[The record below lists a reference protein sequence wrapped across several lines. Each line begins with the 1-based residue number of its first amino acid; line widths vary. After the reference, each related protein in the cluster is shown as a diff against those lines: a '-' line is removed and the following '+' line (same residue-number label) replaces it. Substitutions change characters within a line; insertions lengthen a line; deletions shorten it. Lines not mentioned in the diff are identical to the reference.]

1 MEGINVKIQA
11 EKGGGFAPP
20 QGSCPLA
27 ELPGNAYPV
36 KVIIPNLI
44 GRQPQRL
51 RFLVVSRPGSCY
63 KTSIHINTSFNGVSM
78 NIREQLAIPR
88 QQPRELNPEERLDN
102 FDEVSKGFDEAT
114 ALKEAQRC
122 LQCRKPLCVMG
133 CPIGNDIPRFIEQ
146 LGQGNYEQAYWT
158 IRETSS
164 MPSICSRVCPHE
176 FQCEGACIRG
186 KKDEPVAI
194 GLLERFLADWMIIN
208 GKNLSPRC
216 AAKNGLKVAVIGSG
230 PAGITV
236 AHALAHKGYSCTVF
250 ESLPVFGGMLSV
262 GIPNY
267 RLPRNIIGA
276 ELYALQQCGVNVK
289 TGITVGKDLTLSQLK
304 EEGYA
309 SVFLGIG
316 AYESRKLGIE
326 GEDDTR
332 GVMSGIDY
340 LGQVLTGREVAL
352 GDRVVVIGGGNV
364 AIDVARVALRSGWK
378 EVAILYRRGREEMP
392 ASGVEV
398 HHVEQEGVRLEF
410 LVAPVRI
417 LSTDGLL
424 TGVECIRM
432 QAGEPDRSGRHRPIP
447 LAGSEFVLAADALIA
462 AVGQKVI
469 PVHDETVPVAITPR
483 GTYVVDPVT
492 LQTSVEW
499 IFAGGDTVLGPQ
511 TVAKAVCQG
520 LDAAESMHRYMQ
532 GQI

>member
-1 MEGINVKIQA
+1 
-11 EKGGGFAPP
+11 
-20 QGSCPLA
+20 
-27 ELPGNAYPV
+27 
-36 KVIIPNLI
+36 
-44 GRQPQRL
+44 
-51 RFLVVSRPGSCY
+51 
-63 KTSIHINTSFNGVSM
+63 M

-88 QQPRELNPEERLDN
+88 QLPRELNPEDRLDN
-102 FDEVSKGFDEAT
+102 FDEVSKGFDEPT
-114 ALKEAQRC
+114 ALVEAQRC

-133 CPIGNDIPRFIEQ
+133 CPIGNDIPRFIELLRQ
-146 LGQGNYEQAYWT
+146 QKYEQAYWT

-176 FQCEGACIRG
+176 FQCEGACIRA
-186 KKDEPVAI
+186 KKDQPVAI
-194 GLLERFLADWMIIN
+194 GLLERFLADWMIFN
-208 GKNLSPRC
+208 GKNLAPRC
-216 AAKNGLKVAVIGSG
+216 AKPNGIKVAVIGSG

-236 AHALAHKGYSCTVF
+236 AHSLSHKGYSCTVF

-289 TGITVGKDLTLSQLK
+289 TGITVGSDLTLSELREQ
-304 EEGYA
+304 GYA

-316 AYESRKLGIE
+316 AYESRRLGLE
-326 GEDDTR
+326 GETETK

-340 LGQVLTGREVAL
+340 LGQMLTGREIAL
-352 GDRVVVIGGGNV
+352 GDQVVVVGGGNV
-364 AIDVARVALRSGWK
+364 AIDAARVALRSGWK
-378 EVAILYRRGREEMP
+378 DVTILYRRTRAEMP
-392 ASGVEV
+392 ASAVEV
-398 HHVEQEGVRLEF
+398 HHVEQEGVRMEF
-410 LVAPVRI
+410 LAAPIKI
-417 LSTDGLL
+417 LATDGQL

-432 QAGEPDRSGRHRPIP
+432 QQGEPDSSGRRKPMPIE
-447 LAGSEFVLAADALIA
+447 GSQFTLEADALIA

-469 PVHDETVPVAITPR
+469 PVHDESVPVAITAK

-532 GQI
+532 GMI

>member
-1 MEGINVKIQA
+1 
-11 EKGGGFAPP
+11 
-20 QGSCPLA
+20 
-27 ELPGNAYPV
+27 
-36 KVIIPNLI
+36 
-44 GRQPQRL
+44 
-51 RFLVVSRPGSCY
+51 
-63 KTSIHINTSFNGVSM
+63 M
-78 NIREQLAIPR
+78 NIRERLAIPR
-88 QQPRELNPEERLDN
+88 QLPRELNPEDRLDN
-102 FDEVSKGFDEAT
+102 FDEVSKGFDEPT
-114 ALKEAQRC
+114 ALVEAQRC

-133 CPIGNDIPRFIEQ
+133 CPIGNDIPRFIEL
-146 LGQGNYEQAYWT
+146 LGQQKYEQAYWT

-176 FQCEGACIRG
+176 FQCEGACIRT
-186 KKDEPVAI
+186 KKDQPVAI

-208 GKNLSPRC
+208 GKNLAPRC
-216 AAKNGLKVAVIGSG
+216 AKPNGIKVAVIGSG

-236 AHALAHKGYSCTVF
+236 AHSLAHKGYSCTVF

-289 TGITVGKDLTLSQLK
+289 TGVTVGRDLTLSELQ
-304 EEGYA
+304 EQGYA

-316 AYESRKLGIE
+316 AYESRRLGLE
-326 GEDDTR
+326 GEAETK

-340 LGQVLTGREVAL
+340 LGQMLTGREIAL
-352 GDRVVVIGGGNV
+352 GDQVVVIGGGNV
-364 AIDVARVALRSGWK
+364 AIDAARVALRSGWK
-378 EVAILYRRGREEMP
+378 DVTILYRRTRQEMP

-417 LSTDGLL
+417 LSTDGQL

-432 QAGEPDRSGRHRPIP
+432 QQGYPDGSGRCTPMPIE
-447 LAGSEFVLAADALIA
+447 GSQFVLEAEALIA

-469 PVHDETVPVAITPR
+469 PVHDKSVPVEITAK

-532 GQI
+532 GMI

>member
-1 MEGINVKIQA
+1 MQ
-11 EKGGGFAPP
+11 
-20 QGSCPLA
+20 
-27 ELPGNAYPV
+27 
-36 KVIIPNLI
+36 
-44 GRQPQRL
+44 
-51 RFLVVSRPGSCY
+51 
-63 KTSIHINTSFNGVSM
+63 
-78 NIREQLAIPR
+78 IREQLAIPR
-88 QQPRELNPEERLDN
+88 QQPRELNAEERLDN

-114 ALKEAQRC
+114 ALIEAQRC
-122 LQCRKPLCVMG
+122 LQCRKPPCIMG
-133 CPIGNDIPRFIEQ
+133 CPIGNDIPRFIALMRERKF
-146 LGQGNYEQAYWT
+146 EQAYWT

-176 FQCEGACIRG
+176 FQCEGACIRS
-186 KKDEPVAI
+186 KKDGPVAI

-216 AAKNGLKVAVIGSG
+216 SPKNGIKVAVIGSG

-236 AHALAHKGYSCTVF
+236 AHALSHKGYSCTIF

-289 TGITVGKDLTLSQLK
+289 TGITVGRDITLSELREQ
-304 EEGYA
+304 GYA

-316 AYESRKLGIE
+316 AYESRRLGLE
-326 GEDDTR
+326 GESNIR
-332 GVMSGIDY
+332 GVMSGVDY
-340 LGQVLTGREVAL
+340 LGQVLTGREIAL
-352 GDRVVVIGGGNV
+352 GDRVLVVGGGNV

-378 EVAILYRRGREEMP
+378 QVSILYRRTREEMP
-392 ASGVEV
+392 ASRTEV
-398 HHVEQEGVRLEF
+398 HHVEEEGVNLQF
-410 LVAPVRI
+410 LVVPTRI
-417 LSTDGLL
+417 LSQNGQL

-432 QAGEPDRSGRHRPIP
+432 EQGGQDGTGRCVPEPIP
-447 LAGSEFVLAADALIA
+447 GSEFTLEADALIG

-469 PVHDETVPVAITPR
+469 PVHDATVPVEITPR

-532 GQI
+532 GLI